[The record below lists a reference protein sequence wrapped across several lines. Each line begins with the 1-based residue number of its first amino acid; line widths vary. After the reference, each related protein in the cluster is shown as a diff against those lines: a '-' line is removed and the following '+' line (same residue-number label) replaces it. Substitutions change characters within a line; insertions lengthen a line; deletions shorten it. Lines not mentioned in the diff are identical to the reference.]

1 MKKIIFNNFT
11 GMFAATLAATVI
23 GTPLGLLIW
32 NYRNDVARF
41 TTQHFPAFM
50 IVVGVIAIVALYFVS
65 VWLCA
70 RLATSKVKR
79 IVEREMAKKRLN
91 ELTRDIYELR
101 RLAMSRYDILLRGAE
116 VPERLSRG
124 FEDRWQRVT
133 ASLCELGI
141 PYPEASSDYGAAD
154 WGIYGKCILYLE
166 LLSPLAANADLNRAK
181 RTLQRINDEG
191 IENFWTR
198 LGNSSYWRQK
208 ESKSSREG

>member
-32 NYRNDVARF
+32 NYRDALARF
-41 TTQHFPAFM
+41 TTQHFPAF
-50 IVVGVIAIVALYFVS
+50 IIAVGVIAIVAIYLVS
-65 VWLCA
+65 VWLFT
-70 RLATSKVKR
+70 RLAITKVRQIVEWETSK
-79 IVEREMAKKRLN
+79 KKLN

-101 RLAMSRYDILLRGAE
+101 RLAMARYEILIRNVE
-116 VPERLSRG
+116 IPNRLS
-124 FEDRWQRVT
+124 ESLDDRWQRLT

-141 PYPEASSDYGAAD
+141 PYPEASADFNAAN

-166 LLSPLAANADLNRAK
+166 LLSPLAANADLNRA
-181 RTLQRINDEG
+181 RGTLQSINGEG

-198 LGNSSYWRQK
+198 LGNSSHWRQR
-208 ESKSSREG
+208 ESESSGEC